1 MKPINLFAIIA
12 LELLLASPPPA
23 RATSPETAAEE
34 NSLMNNAKA
43 FVEAFEK
50 GDAKAVAAF
59 WADDG
64 DYVDVNGRHLQ
75 GRSAIENAF
84 KDFFAENKGLKLRI
98 DVNSVRFVTPDTAI
112 EDGITSVIAPDGTP
126 PNQTRYTNVHV
137 KKDGQWVLQSVREAP
152 YTPPGN
158 YEHLRGLEWA
168 VGQWVDEGEGPE
180 IDHATFEWSPDGNFL
195 ISTQDATVRNTLVSR
210 ATEWIGWD
218 PATSQVRS
226 WSFVADGSIGE
237 NTWSNEGDQWFIKTN
252 VILPDGKKLAATN
265 IITRNGPDAI
275 TWQSKDRTLDGKALP
290 DVQEIKMKRVPLAI
304 PNSETNQ

>member
-1 MKPINLFAIIA
+1 MKSINLLAIIA
-12 LELLLASPPPA
+12 LELLLASSPPA
-23 RATSPETAAEE
+23 RATSPETAGEE
-34 NSLMNNAKA
+34 TSLMNNAKA

-59 WADDG
+59 WAEDG
-64 DYVDVNGRHLQ
+64 DYVDLSGRRLQ
-75 GRSAIENAF
+75 GRPAIEAAF
-84 KDFFAENKGLKLRI
+84 KDFFAENKALKLRI

-112 EDGITSVIAPDGTP
+112 EDGRTSVTSPDGGP
-126 PNQTRYTNVHV
+126 PNQARYTNVHV
-137 KKDGQWVLQSVREAP
+137 KKNDQWVLQSVRETP

-168 VGQWVDEGEGPE
+168 IGEWVDEEGGPE

-195 ISTQDATVRNTLVSR
+195 ISTQDVRVKDTLVSR
-210 ATEWIGWD
+210 STEWIGWD
-218 PATSQVRS
+218 PATSQIRS

-237 NTWSNEGDQWFIKTN
+237 NTWSNEGDQWIIKTN
-252 VILPDGKKLAATN
+252 AILPDGKKLAATN

-290 DVQEIKMKRVPLAI
+290 DVKETKMKRAP
-304 PNSETNQ
+304 